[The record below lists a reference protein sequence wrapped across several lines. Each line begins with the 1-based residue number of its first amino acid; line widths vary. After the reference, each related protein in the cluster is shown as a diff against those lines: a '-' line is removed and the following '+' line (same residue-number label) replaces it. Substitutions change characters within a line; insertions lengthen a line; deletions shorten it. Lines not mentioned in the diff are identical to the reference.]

1 MFRRSFLT
9 ALTGFVVA
17 AAAAVPARAHTPDF
31 TPTRWVELGEQ
42 TVSTRADRD
51 VLNLGADEGRYEA
64 IKFQVFGNRVAIA
77 QVKVVFGN
85 GQSQY
90 LDVREHVQPGETTPA
105 YDLDKQHRIIN
116 RIEFIYQTENRWG
129 GEAVIKVLGKKD
141 TGGGDI
147 GWGDSGGW
155 RMLGSRDVDNV
166 TDHDSIMLGYDVG
179 RFRAL
184 RFQVANAPV
193 HIFDVRVTF
202 ANGQMQTLAVD
213 ENIAANSTSR
223 TYDLSGYER
232 VISRIDLVYKTR
244 KAWEYGGHAK
254 LTAYGLS

>member
-1 MFRRSFLT
+1 MFRRSCLT

-17 AAAAVPARAHTPDF
+17 AAAAVPAHAHIPDF

-42 TVSTRADRD
+42 IVSTPDRD
-51 VLNLGADEGRYEA
+51 VLILGTNEGRYEA

-116 RIEFIYQTENRWG
+116 RIEFLYQAENRWG
-129 GEAVIKVLGKKD
+129 GDAVIKVLGKKD

-147 GWGDSGGW
+147 DWGDSGGW
-155 RMLGSRDVDNV
+155 RILGRRDVNNV
-166 TDHDSIMLGYDVG
+166 TDHDSITLGNDVG

-213 ENIAANSTSR
+213 ENIATNSSR
-223 TYDLSGYER
+223 TYDLSGYDR

-244 KAWEYGGHAK
+244 KAWEHGGHGK
-254 LTAYGLS
+254 LTVYGLS